1 MIFETYSVALYSK
14 SRFPAGKVFGYTS
27 WPTRRL
33 ITCGG
38 EFDQTTGHYGGNVV
52 AFASYVGN
60 FR

>member
-38 EFDQTTGHYGGNVV
+38 EFDQPPGTTG
-52 AFASYVGN
+52 AMW
-60 FR
+60 